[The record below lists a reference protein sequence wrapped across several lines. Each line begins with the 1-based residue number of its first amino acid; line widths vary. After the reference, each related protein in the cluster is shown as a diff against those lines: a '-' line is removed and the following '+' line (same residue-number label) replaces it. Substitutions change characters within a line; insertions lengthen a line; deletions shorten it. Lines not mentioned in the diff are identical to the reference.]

1 MSNRVGKNAALS
13 LPLYRGNITA
23 LNPIVEQNRYG
34 EFDDV
39 RLAQL
44 EIKADEKAQ
53 CAEFVECSKLIL
65 LLGGNGGLGSQL
77 SFFSSLVRTAASVL
91 W

>member
-1 MSNRVGKNAALS
+1 LERIKYAALS

-23 LNPIVEQNRYG
+23 LIHIVEQNRNG
-34 EFDDV
+34 KFDDV

-44 EIKADEKAQ
+44 EIKADEKPQ
-53 CAEFVECSKLIL
+53 SAEFVECSKLIL

-77 SFFSSLVRTAASVL
+77 SFLNSLVRTAASVL